1 VTAPCRWLVAGCFVV
16 AIAPVVT
23 VALPAT
29 VRIPRAKDHRP
40 GAPGA
45 NALFSHRTHAPQH
58 CYQCHP
64 GLFPQALV
72 PFTHAD
78 MDRGRFCGACHDGQR
93 ADAVASYRCES
104 CHVPR

>member
-1 VTAPCRWLVAGCFVV
+1 MTIGRALVGLLFVLVATV
-16 AIAPVVT
+16 A

-29 VRIPRAKDHRP
+29 VRIPRAKDPRP
-40 GAPGA
+40 GAPAA
-45 NALFSHRTHAPQH
+45 NALFSHRSHEPLL

-64 GLFPQALV
+64 GIFPQALV

-78 MDRGRFCGACHDGQR
+78 MDRGRFCGACHDGRR
-93 ADAVASYRCES
+93 ADAIAAFRCES